1 MKFAHLTYCVFTG
14 LMLVASCVYAQQEEN
29 ARAETKKQTQAEAR
43 EKSLRDADELIKKG
57 RPADAY
63 ILLESL
69 KPKRPGDV
77 RFNYLLGIAAQDSGK
92 PGKAVLAFE
101 RVLGVDKDYPGVRLN
116 LARAYLKLENLPRA
130 KAEFQTVLAQNP
142 PEGVKVAI
150 HGLLDAIKDLEG
162 AKRTRV
168 AGSVESALGSG
179 SNVNVEPVKKP
190 EPVAKEPVKQDDTP
204 AIQAQREA
212 EARAKTEQEARQRA
226 DADAEAKKQA
236 EIEARTKVEAEAK
249 KQIETEARAKAEQQ
263 ARQRAEASPVGDAK
277 TLLKQGKAAESM
289 ELLERHLVDYSQDP
303 EYNYLLGISSLDAGK
318 PGSAV
323 FAFERVLAI
332 DPSHRWARA
341 ELARA
346 LIALTEYE
354 AARRELTLV
363 KNSPM
368 PPEVAA
374 RVDEILAQLESALN
388 SQKKS
393 KATLGAYIEG
403 ELGYDTNINTATNA
417 TTIFIPVLNLPGA
430 LNGFSTAQ
438 KSSLL
443 GVNGG
448 VSAQTR
454 VNETVDIY
462 GNIDGR
468 SRYHPNQPGFAVG
481 SLAGG
486 VGVRVTKGADQYSV
500 GLTQYVYYIDKFKND
515 DQIGVYGQWQHELGP
530 EDVFSLF
537 GQYTR
542 ADHPIVPYLNTDLAL
557 IGGTLSHA
565 FLGPGDPVIRVM
577 GYVGDDRARN
587 KDPTVGRSLYGGKV
601 GYETKLRDDIK
612 LFGSVAASH
621 AQYGGQ
627 NIWFGTQRWDWRY
640 DLNAGIAYKPS
651 SAWTVTPQ
659 YNYTRNASSIGL
671 SDFYRKQIIV
681 NARRDF
687 KGDI

>member
-1 MKFAHLTYCVFTG
+1 MKFAHFKYGLFTG
-14 LMLVASCVYAQQEEN
+14 LILVASGVYAQQQEE
-29 ARAETKKQTQAEAR
+29 ARAKTKQTQVEAR

-57 RPADAY
+57 KPADAY

-101 RVLGVDKDYPGVRLN
+101 RVLAVEKNYPGVRLN

-130 KAEFQTVLAQNP
+130 KAEFQAVLAQNP

-150 HGLLDAIKDLEG
+150 HGLLDAIKDLED

-168 AGSVESALGSG
+168 AGHVEGTLGSD
-179 SNVNVEPVKKP
+179 SNINIEPVKKP
-190 EPVAKEPVKQDDTP
+190 EPVAKEPVKQDDTL
-204 AIQAQREA
+204 AIQVQREA
-212 EARAKTEQEARQRA
+212 EARAKAEQEARQQ
-226 DADAEAKKQA
+226 AEAKKQA

-332 DPSHRWARA
+332 DPGHRWARA

-374 RVDEILAQLESALN
+374 RVDEILAQLESALDR
-388 SQKKS
+388 QKTS
-393 KATLGAYIEG
+393 KGAATLGAYIEG

-417 TTIFIPVLNLPGA
+417 TTIFIPVLNLPGT

-448 VSAQTR
+448 VSAQKR

-468 SRYHPNQPGFAVG
+468 FRAHPDQPGFAVG

-486 VGVRVTKGADQYSV
+486 IGVRVTKGADQYSV

-515 DQIGVYGQWQHELGP
+515 DQIGVYGQWQHELDP

-542 ADHPIVPYLNTDLAL
+542 ADHPIVPYLNTDLTLVGA
-557 IGGTLSHA
+557 TLSHA
-565 FLGPGDPVIRVM
+565 LLGPGDPVLKLTA
-577 GYVGDDRARN
+577 YVGDDRARN
-587 KDPTVGRSLYGGKV
+587 KDPTVGRSLYGGKA

-612 LFGSVAASH
+612 LFGSISATH

-627 NIWFGTQRWDWRY
+627 NIWFGVQRWDWRY
-640 DLNAGIAYKPS
+640 DLNAGVAYKPS

-659 YNYTRNASSIGL
+659 LTLTRNASSISL